1 MKNKHAYYCNLCDY
15 KTDQANEDDLGKIRG
30 NTEKYLNQTF
40 PLWRCPKCLTIHS
53 LKAVD
58 FAEIYE
64 DYPLNHMRKLDIYA
78 RHTMANLLQRLKKA
92 GVKKTDSILDY
103 GCGNGVFLDFLSMK
117 GLKLV
122 EGYDPFVEKF
132 NKKPEKQYDVVV
144 LNDVLEH
151 VEEPGELLDTVIK
164 LVRPGGILYVGT
176 ADSAGVD
183 SMKHLEKHTMRL
195 HQPFHRKII
204 TQKKLRELGESRGF
218 QELAVYTRSYMDTL
232 FPFGNYRFLDEFSAA
247 LGHNLDKA
255 LDPKSASIVIKKPVL
270 LFYAFVGYFFP
281 SADEPAVIWRKPN

>member
-1 MKNKHAYYCNLCDY
+1 MKKIELFHCNLCGY
-15 KTDQANEDDLGKIRG
+15 STEQANEDDLGEMKG
-30 NTEKYLNQTF
+30 NTEKYLGQTF
-40 PLWRCPKCLTIHS
+40 PLWRCPKCKTIHS
-53 LKAVD
+53 LEPVD
-58 FAEIYE
+58 FDEVYA
-64 DYPLNHMRKLDIYA
+64 DYPLNTMRKLDIYA
-78 RHTMANLLQRLKKA
+78 RRTLANLLKRLDKV
-92 GVKKTDSILDY
+92 GVNVSDSLLDY
-103 GCGNGVFLDFLSMK
+103 GCGNGVFVDFLSQK
-117 GLKLV
+117 GFKQV

-132 NKKPEKQYDVVV
+132 RQKPEKQYDVVV

-151 VEEPGELLDTVIK
+151 VEEPGALLDAAAE

-204 TQKKLRELGESRGF
+204 TQKKLQELGETRGF
-218 QELAVYTRSYMDTL
+218 KELAVYTRSYMDTL

-255 LDPKSASIVIKKPVL
+255 LDPKSASIVIKKPKL
-270 LFYAFVGYFFP
+270 LFYAFAGYFFP
-281 SADEPAVIWRKPN
+281 SADEPAVIWIVS